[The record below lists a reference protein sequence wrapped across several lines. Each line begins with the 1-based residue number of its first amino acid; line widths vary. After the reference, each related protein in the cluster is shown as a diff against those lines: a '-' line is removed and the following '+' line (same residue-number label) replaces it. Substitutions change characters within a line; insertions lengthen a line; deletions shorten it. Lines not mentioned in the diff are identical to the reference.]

1 MLRAVRRVTLLPMVG
16 AALSLAQVVT
26 GASVVDEVAQDRAY
40 CDWDAPGFAAV
51 VVWMGI
57 PAIAAICLA
66 ASAGFL
72 LRGNT
77 ATSRIFLYAAIGPVL
92 IRSCY
97 GWPMPFVAPSDGCEG
112 DGGYVAPDGV
122 IVGAARPLI
131 EITAIVGTYLT
142 LIVAIVRLLLYKR
155 YEHEIRRPM

>member
-1 MLRAVRRVTLLPMVG
+1 MQRVILLLIVG
-16 AALSLAQVVT
+16 AALCLAQMVT
-26 GASVVDEVAQDRAY
+26 GFSVVDEVAQDRAY

-57 PAIAAICLA
+57 PAMAAICLA

-72 LRGNT
+72 LRGNP

-122 IVGAARPLI
+122 ILGAARPLI
-131 EITAIVGTYLT
+131 ELTAIVGTYLI

-155 YEHEIRRPM
+155 YEHKVRRPM